1 MGYAQQ
7 VFFPGTCPYSFLRCA
22 PKAALAPDPVLPLIV
37 PENDPRPGAEA
48 VALALRTIESAI
60 KTCPT
65 LSSSKACIPFPSAR
79 RRRYRLLTPSEA
91 RAKMQRIS
99 GMDRLDPN
107 WAKDVANELFR
118 ETRLEAR
125 APKGAPILDR
135 FTGFVRKI
143 VSDHDG
149 QWTTLPALETIA
161 NTLFVSKRSI
171 QSVLNQVRETSLEFA
186 FHAEPRRDAT
196 CTDRRGRCVRVAF
209 VSWLK
214 YDEKPLLFDY
224 QGQDRGIR
232 TSFRPEGSALT
243 PSPDAT
249 PPIPPLKSDT
259 ESLGPDPSHDSRS
272 VPEASVFKTTT
283 KCNFCL
289 SYSVRLDEPA
299 VLVPN
304 LDRPAHLQFLEH
316 QEPASPELRSD
327 RSALKPQTRQSW
339 GLARELRCTHFGDW
353 DDEETTYHRWR
364 FDLPVYVI
372 QNMISEALGAG
383 KPGSALKTLF
393 ESACYEINAAV
404 FDGLAQNPGGL
415 FRTVFRR
422 RWQGQKRANQTLM
435 ALNATAPNPK
445 SPRQAMASKR
455 SDRNTPI
462 EQGRTVNRYMPQG
475 MFSASASSPQFAI
488 RSAASR
494 PHGAIP
500 CPER

>member
-1 MGYAQQ
+1 M
-7 VFFPGTCPYSFLRCA
+7 FFPGTCPYSFLRCA
-22 PKAALAPDPVLPLIV
+22 PKAAPATGPLLPLIL
-37 PENDPRPGAEA
+37 PETDARPGAEA

-60 KTCPT
+60 RTCPT
-65 LSSSKACIPFPSAR
+65 LSSRKACIPFPSAR

-149 QWTTLPALETIA
+149 QWTTLPSLQTIA
-161 NTLFVSKRSI
+161 NTLSVSKRSI

-214 YDEKPLLFDY
+214 YDEKPLLFDC
-224 QGQDRGIR
+224 QGQERGIR

-316 QEPASPELRSD
+316 QEPASPELKSD
-327 RSALKPQTRQSW
+327 RSALKPQTRLAW

-383 KPGSALKTLF
+383 RSGSALKTLF

-435 ALNATAPNPK
+435 ALNVTAPNPK

>member
-1 MGYAQQ
+1 M
-7 VFFPGTCPYSFLRCA
+7 FFPGTCPYSFLRRD
-22 PKAALAPDPVLPLIV
+22 PKAEPATGPLLPLIL
-37 PENDPRPGAEA
+37 PETDAQPRAEA

-65 LSSSKACIPFPSAR
+65 LSSRTACIPFPSAR
-79 RRRYRLLTPSEA
+79 RRRYRMLTPSEA
-91 RAKMQRIS
+91 RAKMQRIC

-149 QWTTLPALETIA
+149 QWTTLPSLQTIA
-161 NTLFVSKRSI
+161 NTLSVSKRSI

-224 QGQDRGIR
+224 QGQERGIR
-232 TSFRPEGSALT
+232 TSFRPAGSALIPN
-243 PSPDAT
+243 PSADAT
-249 PPIPPLKSDT
+249 PPMPPLKSDT
-259 ESLGPDPSHDSRS
+259 ESLGPNPSHDSCS
-272 VPEASVFKTTT
+272 VPEASIFKTTT

-316 QEPASPELRSD
+316 QEPASPKLKSD
-327 RSALKPQTRQSW
+327 FSALKPQTRLAW

-383 KPGSALKTLF
+383 RSGSALKTLF
-393 ESACYEINAAV
+393 ESACYETNAAV

-422 RWQGQKRANQTLM
+422 RWQGQKRANQTLT
-435 ALNATAPNPK
+435 ALNATAPRPK
-445 SPRQAMASKR
+445 SPRASNGVK
-455 SDRNTPI
+455 
-462 EQGRTVNRYMPQG
+462 
-475 MFSASASSPQFAI
+475 
-488 RSAASR
+488 
-494 PHGAIP
+494 
-500 CPER
+500 

>member
-22 PKAALAPDPVLPLIV
+22 PKAEPATGPLLPLIL
-37 PENDPRPGAEA
+37 PETDAQPRAEA

-79 RRRYRLLTPSEA
+79 RRRYRLLTPSVA

-99 GMDRLDPN
+99 GMDQLDPN
-107 WAKDVANELFR
+107 WATDVANELFR

-143 VSDHDG
+143 VTDHDG
-149 QWTTLPALETIA
+149 QWTTLPSLQTIA
-161 NTLFVSKRSI
+161 NTLSVSKRSI

-214 YDEKPLLFDY
+214 YDEKPLLFDC
-224 QGQDRGIR
+224 QGQERGIR

-249 PPIPPLKSDT
+249 PPMPPLKSDT

-272 VPEASVFKTTT
+272 VPEASSLKTTT

-289 SYSVRLDEPA
+289 SYSLRLDEPA

-316 QEPASPELRSD
+316 QDPASPKLKSN

-364 FDLPVYVI
+364 FDLPVYAI

-383 KPGSALKTLF
+383 KPGSALKPLF
-393 ESACYEINAAV
+393 ESACYETNAAV
-404 FDGLAQNPGGL
+404 FDGLAENPGGL

-422 RWQGQKRANQTLM
+422 RWQGQKRANQT
-435 ALNATAPNPK
+435 LNATAPNPK

-462 EQGRTVNRYMPQG
+462 EQGPAVNSEYRAG
-475 MFSASASSPQFAI
+475 IGVAI
-488 RSAASR
+488 ANGLRAFRLSLS
-494 PHGAIP
+494 
-500 CPER
+500 